1 MASQLQ
7 FNTNENKVEVNNLPL
22 IHKAIAK
29 VESNDDPNAR
39 GKLGERG
46 RMQVL
51 PSTAERPGFGIEPAR
66 DYSDLELT
74 RVGQQY
80 FNAMHIIG
88 DQEKLIS
95 GLQQVVPLELFQ
107 MELKI
112 MYKRLIK

>member
-51 PSTAERPGFGIEPAR
+51 PSTAERPGFGIEP
-66 DYSDLELT
+66 
-74 RVGQQY
+74 
-80 FNAMHIIG
+80 
-88 DQEKLIS
+88 
-95 GLQQVVPLELFQ
+95 GLVNNILMLCMVN
-107 MELKI
+107 MEI
-112 MYKRLIK
+112 